1 MTPADKVTTPHV
13 IVLFGATGD
22 LARRKLLPGLL
33 RLTQAGLLGHA
44 RIVGTSMEDLT
55 TDEFAK
61 KARSACEDFGKG
73 GRIDRAA
80 RKDTEELLQERC
92 SPSEYI
98 DFCGGE
104 KQHSKECR
112 ERCGG

>member
-1 MTPADKVTTPHV
+1 MRWKLAGACVLALGMT
-13 IVLFGATGD
+13 TGC
-22 LARRKLLPGLL
+22 P
-33 RLTQAGLLGHA
+33 
-44 RIVGTSMEDLT
+44 
-55 TDEFAK
+55 
-61 KARSACEDFGKG
+61 EDFGKG